1 MFFWRC
7 SLVTSTLSGPEKVE
21 KSSDQSSATSALR
34 DPRRRQRDEIT
45 LIVNAICSRLKKV
58 SNGLN

>member
-1 MFFWRC
+1 MIFWRC

-21 KSSDQSSATSALR
+21 KSSDQSPATSALR

-45 LIVNAICSRLKKV
+45 LR
-58 SNGLN
+58 